1 MSCIS
6 DYQYDDRHGH
16 AGWEQTMARDAR
28 LTTRP
33 EDPRLLRDPAGQVQK
48 VGRPRIWCCEHQNRR
63 GAGPAHNLE
72 GADAMTKR
80 TRWSP
85 GPRSTT
91 GRSGVTI
98 TPLTRPASTMA
109 EPSAR

>member
-63 GAGPAHNLE
+63 GDRKSTRLNSSHVEISYAVFCLKKKKKQKKKKQK
-72 GADAMTKR
+72 TKKK
-80 TRWSP
+80 TK
-85 GPRSTT
+85 
-91 GRSGVTI
+91 
-98 TPLTRPASTMA
+98 
-109 EPSAR
+109 